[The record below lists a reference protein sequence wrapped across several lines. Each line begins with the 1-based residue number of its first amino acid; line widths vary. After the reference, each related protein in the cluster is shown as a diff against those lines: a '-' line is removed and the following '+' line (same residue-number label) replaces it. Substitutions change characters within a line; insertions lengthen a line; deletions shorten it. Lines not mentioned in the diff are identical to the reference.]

1 MALLKKYNSIK
12 KIVDQLDYEVGY
24 MQGALEHIEL
34 WTDRYQ
40 EENNHKPIFRGAF
53 DLSLDHSA
61 NTLHSDLNEGIQLVK
76 KLIEITKRKNVH
88 R

>member
-1 MALLKKYNSIK
+1 MH
-12 KIVDQLDYEVGY
+12 
-24 MQGALEHIEL
+24 ALEHIEL

-40 EENNHKPIFRGAF
+40 EENNHKP

-76 KLIEITKRKNVH
+76 KLIEK
-88 R
+88 